1 MTRDAETQAALD
13 RIRNRI
19 FWTVGWLWCAV
30 GTLAAGLEIVRGWS
44 KWNFYGRY
52 MAGCLIAFLI
62 LFPVRLLIDSRKQ
75 KPTSVGFMMFGAYVL
90 LFLATETF
98 RR

>member
-1 MTRDAETQAALD
+1 MRDAETQAALD
-13 RIRNRI
+13 RIADRN

-44 KWNFYGRY
+44 KWDFYGRL

-62 LFPVRLLIDSRKQ
+62 VFPVRLLVDRRKQ
-75 KPTSVGFMMFGAYVL
+75 KSTSVGFMMFGAYFL
-90 LFLATETF
+90 LVFAIETF